1 MNEAPRLLWA
11 AGARLG
17 EGALWDDRIG
27 RLWWVDIHG
36 RRLHRMDTA
45 GSDRASWDLPQE
57 LGHVAL
63 TDDPARLILG
73 LRSGH
78 VLFAPQDGRL
88 EALAMPPG
96 HSPRRRLNDGK
107 VDGAGRLW
115 FGTMHE
121 AEQAGEGALHLLGPG
136 RQVARIAGPFT
147 VPNGPAFTGDG
158 AVMYLADSP
167 ARLVLAFDMEDGR
180 PVHQR
185 EHLRFAEDEGFPDGM
200 TIDAESGLWVAHWGG
215 GRVSRFGPDG
225 RRTHSIPLPA
235 QNVTSC
241 AFGRPD
247 LRTLF
252 VTTAGGAGQPE
263 QGPDGGVFAIHTAV
277 AGLPAGR
284 MSLRQR

>member
-1 MNEAPRLLWA
+1 MMSAEPRLLWA

-27 RLWWVDIHG
+27 RLWWVDIDG
-36 RRLHRMDTA
+36 RRLHSTDEA
-45 GSDRASWDLPQE
+45 GKERASWELPQE
-57 LGHVAL
+57 PGHAAL
-63 TDDPARLILG
+63 TGDPERLILG

-96 HSPRRRLNDGK
+96 HSPRHRLNDGK

-147 VPNGPAFTGDG
+147 VPNGPAFTGDD

-167 ARLVLAFDMEDGR
+167 ARRVLAFDIEDGR

-200 TIDAESGLWVAHWGG
+200 TVDAGGQPLGGALGWRTGLPLRRGRDPRRQHSAAGAGCDQLCLRRDGSAHAVHHHGG
-215 GRVSRFGPDG
+215 GATGGPMKAPLAASSRSAP
-225 RRTHSIPLPA
+225 RSA
-235 QNVTSC
+235 
-241 AFGRPD
+241 AY
-247 LRTLF
+247 
-252 VTTAGGAGQPE
+252 A
-263 QGPDGGVFAIHTAV
+263 
-277 AGLPAGR
+277 
-284 MSLRQR
+284 